1 MRKILREYLEKT
13 AKQTILIHRSDTLIK
28 LILRT
33 IVSKLNLE
41 YAAMAIYDKNKDEYV
56 IKISRTKGNFK
67 IPPNFLKITKE
78 NPIVKYF
85 TNKDFPSRKDHIFL
99 DKISLLIKSKKIKRN
114 PKLLRFLE
122 DLKFTLLLYRAR
134 ACIAGFFGKDLIGIL
149 FLGERKD
156 KKKINDDDLAFLSVL
171 STDIV
176 MSLKNAWLFE
186 DLNYQIQKNKD
197 LFLQTVLALASSIEA
212 KDRYTRGHTER
223 VVKYSLAIADVLKK
237 YIKIQNYDKFKEDL
251 RISAL
256 LHDIGK
262 IGVPERIL
270 NKKKPL
276 NVKDIE
282 YIRKHP
288 VIGADIL
295 EKIKDFK
302 DIVLAV
308 KHHHERYDGKGY
320 PDGLKNKKI
329 PLLASIIAIA
339 DAFDAMTT
347 DRPYRKA
354 FSLKEAVKEI
364 KRNRKRQF
372 SPLVVDSFLKAFPL
386 DKNEESFNITHLG
399 SRGS

>member
-1 MRKILREYLEKT
+1 
-13 AKQTILIHRSDTLIK
+13 
-28 LILRT
+28 
-33 IVSKLNLE
+33 
-41 YAAMAIYDKNKDEYV
+41 
-56 IKISRTKGNFK
+56 
-67 IPPNFLKITKE
+67 
-78 NPIVKYF
+78 
-85 TNKDFPSRKDHIFL
+85 
-99 DKISLLIKSKKIKRN
+99 
-114 PKLLRFLE
+114 
-122 DLKFTLLLYRAR
+122 LKFTLLLYRAR

-237 YIKIQNYDKFKEDL
+237 YIKIQNYDKFEEDL

-386 DKNEESFNITHLG
+386 DKNEESFNITHFG